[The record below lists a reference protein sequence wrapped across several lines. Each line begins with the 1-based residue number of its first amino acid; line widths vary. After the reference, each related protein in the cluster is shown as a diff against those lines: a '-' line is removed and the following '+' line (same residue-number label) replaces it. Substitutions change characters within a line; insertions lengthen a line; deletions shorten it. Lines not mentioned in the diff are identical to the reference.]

1 MEPGLWKSTAAVWAV
16 YGQWMAGS
24 LLHVW
29 PDMEPAG
36 LRNGVSLI
44 LFFFFFCTFWD
55 SVKLPNSFG
64 LSFLSFTW
72 FMSSLTL
79 CFLRQSQS
87 SGWMGGF
94 GSQSAQAAA
103 PQGPVV
109 SNLGNYNMAGYQ
121 TQWARC
127 NTKGVFLVC
136 FLFGQLLW
144 YKKGR
149 GCIHKAFLTASFS
162 TTGLSLQLYF
172 TQQNYFTLN
181 FLILYI

>member
-1 MEPGLWKSTAAVWAV
+1 MEIHSSSMGSIWPMDGRFPLTC
-16 YGQWMAGS
+16 MARHGTS
-24 LLHVW
+24 RATEW
-29 PDMEPAG
+29 SEPYF
-36 LRNGVSLI
+36 I
-44 LFFFFFCTFWD
+44 LFFFCTFWD